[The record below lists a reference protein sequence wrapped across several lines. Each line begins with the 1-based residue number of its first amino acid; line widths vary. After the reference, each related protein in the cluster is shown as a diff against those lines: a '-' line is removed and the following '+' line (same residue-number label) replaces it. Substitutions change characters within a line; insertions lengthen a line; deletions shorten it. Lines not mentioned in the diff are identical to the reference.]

1 MRNTHQSKKGGGTH
15 CTSPLTGKPIDGR
28 LVPNQALL
36 QQIVEYCMKHGL
48 PARTLT
54 TPEPR

>member
-1 MRNTHQSKKGGGTH
+1 MEPASQQQGGQLAAVI
-15 CTSPLTGKPIDGR
+15 SELQR
-28 LVPNQALL
+28 LAQERQQETQALL
-36 QQIVEYCMKHGL
+36 QQIVEYCMEHGL